1 MYDYY
6 SDVHDREEPHF
17 LSLRSTVLDRKQPRR
32 MFAQHNT
39 VLEGKS
45 YPVFYVHY
53 HCYQSVSIPSPLLRK
68 ILMLLGNITV
78 DYSPPSGVH
87 GSVVIGVKPITK
99 RSLVQTLLW
108 SLFVVFNAHVY
119 KRHFIYIGSVHQYE
133 IGYWFMLGV
142 NLRWFGVP
150 SRSQWLSS
158 I

>member
-1 MYDYY
+1 MGDVDSGKKMYDYY

-53 HCYQSVSIPSPLLRK
+53 HCYQSVSIPSPPLRK

-87 GSVVIGVKPITK
+87 GSVVIGVKPKTK
-99 RSLVQTLLW
+99 RSLVQTLQW
-108 SLFVVFNAHVY
+108 SLDVVYYALRKGTLSTLAQSTN
-119 KRHFIYIGSVHQYE
+119 
-133 IGYWFMLGV
+133 MTLGTG
-142 NLRWFGVP
+142 LCWE
-150 SRSQWLSS
+150 LT
-158 I
+158 